1 MTASKVHKRI
11 RHRIPKSRDEIVI
24 EWIATIVL
32 GIIIVVCLYPFL
44 NVLAKSFSS
53 EGPILAGEV
62 FLIPKGFTTLAY
74 EIVLGSPRFW
84 NSFRS
89 SVFITVVGTA
99 LNLLLTAFVAFAL
112 SRKNLPGQKLIAF
125 LYIFTMLFGGGLI
138 PTYLVVVNSGMYNT
152 LWSLIIPGLVS
163 PFNLILMRNYFATI
177 PESLEESAKLDGAGH
192 FTILFRIVLPLALP
206 SIATIGLFCAVGTWN
221 EYFNA
226 LIYINDRNIV
236 PIQVYLREIL
246 LNAGSADL
254 NNMDSMLLVAQE
266 AVRGATVFAATVPI
280 LLIYPFLQKYYVQG
294 MTTGAIKE

>member
-138 PTYLVVVNSGMYNT
+138 PTYLVVVNSGLYNT
-152 LWSLIIPGLVS
+152 LWSLIIPGAGFPLQPDFDAQLFCNHS
-163 PFNLILMRNYFATI
+163 GKSGRIRQAGWGRTFHYSFPHC
-177 PESLEESAKLDGAGH
+177 SSAG
-192 FTILFRIVLPLALP
+192 
-206 SIATIGLFCAVGTWN
+206 IARSARLCLFCAVGTWN

-254 NNMDSMLLVAQE
+254 NNMDAMLLVAQE

>member
-138 PTYLVVVNSGMYNT
+138 PTYLVVVNSGLYNT

-163 PFNLILMRNYFATI
+163 PFNLILMRNY
-177 PESLEESAKLDGAGH
+177 S
-192 FTILFRIVLPLALP
+192 
-206 SIATIGLFCAVGTWN
+206 
-221 EYFNA
+221 
-226 LIYINDRNIV
+226 
-236 PIQVYLREIL
+236 IL
-246 LNAGSADL
+246 LNSSPAHC
-254 NNMDSMLLVAQE
+254 
-266 AVRGATVFAATVPI
+266 R
-280 LLIYPFLQKYYVQG
+280 
-294 MTTGAIKE
+294 